1 MMRKKNWG
9 VFTSYVQEIRKYRG
23 EKQTGIELQN
33 FNRCGYLWSFIL
45 IKILFGLGMSLT
57 QRI

>member
-1 MMRKKNWG
+1 MRKKWG
-9 VFTSYVQEIRKYRG
+9 GFTFYVQEIRKYRG

-45 IKILFGLGMSLT
+45 IKILFGL
-57 QRI
+57 